1 MNLNE
6 HITLWNHAS
15 IKMMDVRY
23 VLLEQ
28 GEVVREYFLPA
39 SAFLYAVRGRA
50 NIWLDDT
57 MHSVDGA
64 HVLHGGKG
72 ARLDIAV
79 EEQFEYF
86 LILYKATLTLPAS
99 QEWVR
104 FIALNK
110 PFQHQYG
117 FIPLYPLSLQEKV
130 RHLFEDWMKPEPLDK
145 FHARTLF
152 YQFVHE
158 LLWQMQRQ
166 GIEPIRPDLAAQAL
180 RFMNERY
187 MEPITLD
194 MMADLLDCSTR
205 YLTKLFKSKMNESPI
220 RFLTQIRMDK
230 AAQLLTE
237 TMAPLQEIAQ
247 QVGYPDAHTLSRSFK
262 KHYGVPPAI
271 YRTKNLGVD
280 PVLKLPRIR
289 SRSAIV
295 SSRPLRYIDNVY
307 ENHYQISGRE
317 DLRMFK
323 GNHSATMAA
332 ATLLLCFTLL
342 LTACSSGPNAGNI
355 STGKGGTEVSG
366 QQSAGQA
373 TTQPSSDA
381 ATKNYTDSQGTVA
394 IPVNPKRIVDLTGSF
409 TGNLLALGVKPVGV
423 QLDLLKNPFLD
434 GMMDEVKAVDSSFSP
449 ETVLSWQPDLI
460 IVVAA
465 PELEPTYQQL
475 DKIAPVVRLEY
486 GKYSYKDL
494 MLEYGKLAGKEQAAQ
509 DWVKKWDEKI
519 NEYKPQITKVVG
531 DKTVSILQ
539 PYASGIYAFGD
550 YYARGGEILYK
561 EFGLKAPTFIQEE
574 VLDKGEGVIHL
585 SLERLPDYA
594 GDYIFTSNWGWDNG
608 NPEVVYGSSI
618 WKNLPAVK
626 ENHAFFINAEGSY
639 YNDAV
644 SLEAQLEFIVESFLG
659 KK

>member
-1 MNLNE
+1 MNLND

-28 GEVVREYFLPA
+28 GEVVQEYLLPA
-39 SAFLYAVRGRA
+39 SAFLSAVRGRA
-50 NIWLDDT
+50 KIRLDDET
-57 MHSVDGA
+57 HSVNGV

-72 ARLDIAV
+72 ARLDVAA
-79 EEQFEYF
+79 EERFEYY
-86 LILYKATLTLPAS
+86 LILYKASLTLPAS
-99 QEWVR
+99 QEWLR

-110 PFQHQYG
+110 PFQLQYG
-117 FIPLYPLSLQEKV
+117 FMPQYPLSLQDKA
-130 RHLFEDWMKPEPLDK
+130 RYIFEDWMKQEPLDK

-166 GIEPIRPDLAAQAL
+166 GVEPMRPDLASQAL
-180 RFMNERY
+180 RFMHERY

-237 TMAPLQEIAQ
+237 TEAPLQEIAQ
-247 QVGYPDAHTLSRSFK
+247 LVGYPDAHTLSRSFK
-262 KHYGVPPAI
+262 KYYGVSPATF
-271 YRTKNLGVD
+271 RTKHLSAD

-289 SRSAIV
+289 SQSAIV

-307 ENHYQISGRE
+307 ENHYQIRGKE

-323 GNHSATMAA
+323 GKKSASMAA
-332 ATLLLCFTLL
+332 AALLLCLTLL

-355 STGKGGTEVSG
+355 STSKEGTNVSG

-373 TTQPSSDA
+373 STNTAPDATTK
-381 ATKNYTDSQGTVA
+381 TYTDSQGTVV
-394 IPVNPKRIVDLTGSF
+394 IPMNPKHIVDLTGSF

-423 QLDLLKNPFLD
+423 QADLLKNPFLEGMLD
-434 GMMDEVKAVDSSFSP
+434 GVQSVDSSFSP
-449 ETVLSWQPDLI
+449 EKILSWQPDLI

-465 PELEPTYQQL
+465 AELEPVYKEL

-494 MLEYGKLAGKEQAAQ
+494 MLEYGKIAGKEQAAQ
-509 DWVKKWDEKI
+509 DWVKNWNEKI
-519 NEYKPQITKVVG
+519 NEYKPQITQVVG

-539 PYASGIYAFGD
+539 PYANGIYAFGD
-550 YYARGGEILYK
+550 FYARGGEILYK
-561 EFGLKAPTFIQEE
+561 EFGLKAPKLIQEE
-574 VLDKGEGVIHL
+574 LMDKGEGVIHL

-608 NPEVVYGSSI
+608 DPEVVYGSSL

-626 ENHAFFINAEGSY
+626 ENRVFFINAEGSY

-644 SLEAQLEFIVESFLG
+644 SLEAQLDFIVESFLG